1 MYRTIRTGDIT
12 FHVHQ
17 ITHVQQIFEENE
29 EVKAY
34 NEFLDKRLDI
44 FRDCNWQL
52 TVSPF
57 GISKEEADRY
67 KEERD
72 KALEALGEV
81 PEPEDKT
88 KVCKHRITLA
98 CGKQF
103 KMDFNPLE
111 EEYD

>member
-17 ITHVQQIFEENE
+17 ITYVQQIFEDNKD
-29 EVKAY
+29 VKAY
-34 NEFLDKRLDI
+34 QNHLGEIESIRRDHQFKLNLHPFDI
-44 FRDCNWQL
+44 GR
-52 TVSPF
+52 
-57 GISKEEADRY
+57 EEIERMKADRDR
-67 KEERD
+67 KI
-72 KALEALGEV
+72 KLLGKPV
-81 PEPEDKT
+81 EPKDKT
-88 KVCKHRITLA
+88 KIIKHRITLA